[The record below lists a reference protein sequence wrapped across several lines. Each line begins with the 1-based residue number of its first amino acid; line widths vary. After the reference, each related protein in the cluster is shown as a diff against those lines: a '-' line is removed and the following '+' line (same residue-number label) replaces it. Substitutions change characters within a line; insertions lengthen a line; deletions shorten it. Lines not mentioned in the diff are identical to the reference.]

1 MSSSARLSLSEIEVR
16 VCDVASQCLN
26 FPRAQVLPFS
36 RLIEDLCCD
45 SLDLFE
51 LVMDLED
58 EFAVTI
64 PMEIDSTFALKSIFL
79 RRPFCLRDLAEVI
92 YVQQGTGTP
101 RGSHWGRRNV
111 MPGESVADVR
121 SPAIPFTQ
129 LSGRW
134 EGDTVTMRRSL
145 FEQVET
151 ASAILQ
157 FRRQTDGMRCLL
169 IPQAH
174 AEIGSDGP
182 AALPDEQP
190 RHTAWL
196 DSFLIDAEPVSTV
209 AYCRFLN
216 SISPHEAHLR
226 DWILLDPED
235 DRDVHLP
242 ILKRSGEWQP
252 VVGTELLPMILVS
265 WFGANAYSLW
275 ANGCDWSDY
284 RGDRSYLPTEA
295 QWEYAARGPNSLQF
309 PWGEEAADPSRLRC
323 ARHEQGLE
331 YSAETLPMAAVNE
344 LLGMSPFGLHHMAG
358 NVWQWC
364 RDWYDEGFYRQPAAS
379 KRNPLNLVKTGVRVE
394 RGGSWVGPADLCRS
408 SYRRGR
414 VPNARGRCLGFR
426 CVSLPSQ
433 AGVNV

>member
-1 MSSSARLSLSEIEVR
+1 MNTSPRLSLAQIEVR
-16 VCDVASQCLN
+16 VCDIASQCLN
-26 FPRAQVLPFS
+26 IPRAQVLLSS
-36 RLIEDLCCD
+36 RLIEDLHCD

-64 PMEIDSTFALKSIFL
+64 PMERDSAFALKSIFL
-79 RRPFCLRDLAEVI
+79 RQPFCLRDLAEVI

-101 RGSHWGRRNV
+101 RGSHRGRRNDV
-111 MPGESVADVR
+111 PSEPVADVR
-121 SPAIPFTQ
+121 PPAIPFTQ

-134 EGDTVTMRRSL
+134 EGETVTLRRSL
-145 FEQVET
+145 FEQVQT
-151 ASAILQ
+151 ASAIPQ

-169 IPQAH
+169 IPQANV
-174 AEIGSDGP
+174 EIGSDGSGTG
-182 AALPDEQP
+182 PDEQP
-190 RHTAWL
+190 QHTAWL

-209 AYCRFLN
+209 AYSRFLN

-235 DRDVHLP
+235 DRVAYMP
-242 ILKRSGEWQP
+242 IVKASGEWEP
-252 VVGTELLPMILVS
+252 VKGTELLPMTLVS

-284 RGDRSYLPTEA
+284 RGDESYLPTEA
-295 QWEYAARGPNSLQF
+295 QWEYAARGPKSLQF
-309 PWGEEAADPSRLRC
+309 PWGEEAADPLRLRC
-323 ARHEQGLE
+323 AQHEQGLE

-364 RDWYDEGFYRQPAAS
+364 RDWYDENFYRLAAAS
-379 KRNPLNLVKTGVRVE
+379 QRNPMNLVKTGVRAE
-394 RGGSWVGPADLCRS
+394 RGGSWVGPAELCRS

-414 VPNARGRCLGFR
+414 APNARGRCLGFR
-426 CVSLPSQ
+426 CTSLPSQ